1 MNKRFEPMYLLLS
14 FAMLFTT
21 LSGCDER
28 RVYEEYYGLE
38 DYSWPVSDTLSFN
51 VNKKTDG
58 QVSSTLRIKYNESYD
73 YYNIYV
79 RYLLKDSLN
88 NTLDNQLLDL
98 TLFDPKT
105 GKPLGSGFGN
115 SFTQTGTLPLN
126 SLADLGPITIQLVQ
140 YMRSSDLKG
149 IESVGIKLEK
159 E

>member
-1 MNKRFEPMYLLLS
+1 MNKRNRPHLL
-14 FAMLFTT
+14 FALALFLTT
-21 LSGCDER
+21 LYSCDDR
-28 RVYEEYYGLE
+28 RVYEEYHGLK
-38 DYSWPVSDTLSFN
+38 DYLWPVSDTLSFQIN
-51 VNKKTDG
+51 EKTEEA
-58 QVSSTLRIKYNESYD
+58 VFSTLRIKYNDSYD

-88 NTLDNQLLDL
+88 NTLDNKLLDL

-115 SFTQTGTLPLN
+115 SFTQTDTLPLN
-126 SLADLGPITIQLVQ
+126 SLADLPPLTIQLVQ